1 MNKSLFTKL
10 FIPIGLLGVVVIL
23 VVLLAVSQDF
33 LQDLLVPLIIWI
45 PVWAV
50 VSLAI
55 TILDGKKHLGLDA
68 KLSKIMGKKSKSKEK
83 PVEIEEKPQ
92 VDICEVVSDVVIPPV
107 KFDKPIS
114 TIVIFDNAAVKDGFK
129 TFCDNGFKLGENPK
143 SVPKPDPLFVTEKKP
158 VEVKKELPE
167 LVFILDDASVSSFVS
182 ENKAD
187 ILVRDNA
194 EIVKPEIKVV
204 TDVPV
209 VDAPPVIKEKPVV
222 EEEKEEKSPAKK
234 VPPVVAKITKFPV
247 FKKSKSKT
255 NEIEKAEES
264 IFDPVV
270 KTDETTRVKK
280 YSPSVI
286 TDERLVKIVKNPDV
300 MTPAE
305 LAMIKS
311 NPDLKKRYYELMTAL
326 YDEDD

>member
-50 VSLAI
+50 VSLAL

-83 PVEIEEKPQ
+83 TVEIEEKPQ
-92 VDICEVVSDVVIPPV
+92 VDICEVVSDVVTPPV

-129 TFCDNGFKLGENPK
+129 TFCDNGFKLGENLK
-143 SVPKPDPLFVTEKKP
+143 SVPKPDPLFVTENKP
-158 VEVKKELPE
+158 AEVEKELPE
-167 LVFILDDASVSSFVS
+167 LVFILDEESVPAFVT
-182 ENKAD
+182 ENQAD
-187 ILVRDNA
+187 ILVRDSA

-209 VDAPPVIKEKPVV
+209 VDAHPVV
-222 EEEKEEKSPAKK
+222 EVMPAEEVPVEEKPQVKTEEK
-234 VPPVVAKITKFPV
+234 VPPVVAKSKKRSLFG
-247 FKKSKSKT
+247 KSKSKT
-255 NEIEKAEES
+255 AEIEKNEEA
-264 IFDPVV
+264 IFDPV
-270 KTDETTRVKK
+270 ETNTRVKK

-286 TDERLVKIVKNPDV
+286 TDERLVKIVKNPELI
-300 MTPAE
+300 TPAE
-305 LAMIKS
+305 LALI
-311 NPDLKKRYYELMTAL
+311 NGNIDLKKRYYELMTAL

>member
-50 VSLAI
+50 VSLAL

-92 VDICEVVSDVVIPPV
+92 VDICEVVSDVVTPSV

-143 SVPKPDPLFVTEKKP
+143 SVPKPDPLFVTENKP
-158 VEVKKELPE
+158 AEVEKELPE
-167 LVFILDDASVSSFVS
+167 LVFILDEESVPAFIT
-182 ENKAD
+182 ENQAD
-187 ILVRDNA
+187 ILVRDSA

-209 VDAPPVIKEKPVV
+209 VEVMPAEEVLVEEKPQVTT
-222 EEEKEEKSPAKK
+222 EEK
-234 VPPVVAKITKFPV
+234 VPPVVAKSKKRSL

-255 NEIEKAEES
+255 AEIEKNEEA
-264 IFDPVV
+264 IFDPV
-270 KTDETTRVKK
+270 ETNTRVKK

-286 TDERLVKIVKNPDV
+286 TDERLVKIVKNPELI
-300 MTPAE
+300 TPAE
-305 LAMIKS
+305 LALI
-311 NPDLKKRYYELMTAL
+311 NGNIDLKKRYYELMTAL
-326 YDEDD
+326 YDEED

>member
-23 VVLLAVSQDF
+23 VVLLAMSQDF

-50 VSLAI
+50 VSLAL
-55 TILDGKKHLGLDA
+55 TILDGKKHLGLEA

-92 VDICEVVSDVVIPPV
+92 VDICEVVSDVVTPQV

-129 TFCDNGFKLGENPK
+129 TFCDNGFKLGESPK
-143 SVPKPDPLFVTEKKP
+143 SVPKPDPLFVTENKP
-158 VEVKKELPE
+158 VKVEKELPE
-167 LVFILDDASVSSFVS
+167 LVFILDEESVSTFVS
-182 ENKAD
+182 ENQAD

-194 EIVKPEIKVV
+194 EIVKPEIKIV

-209 VDAPPVIKEKPVV
+209 VDAHPIVEEKLAEEKPHVKT
-222 EEEKEEKSPAKK
+222 EKK
-234 VPPVVAKITKFPV
+234 VPPVAAKSKKRSLFR
-247 FKKSKSKT
+247 KSKSKT
-255 NEIEKAEES
+255 AEIEKNEES
-264 IFDPVV
+264 IFNPV
-270 KTDETTRVKK
+270 ETNTRVKK

-286 TDERLVKIVKNPDV
+286 TDERLVKIVKNPELI
-300 MTPAE
+300 TPAE
-305 LAMIKS
+305 LALI
-311 NPDLKKRYYELMTAL
+311 NGNIDLKKRYYELMTAL